1 LAGGI
6 AHDFNNMLNIIK
18 GYASTLPRKD
28 KNSADALKVI
38 DDTIERGAAL
48 VKQLLTLARKSDT
61 CPASTD
67 PNQILRDLSALLQQT
82 LPKAVDVSLQLESN
96 LPPVMA
102 DASQITQ
109 ALLNLCVNAR
119 DAMPAGGKLM
129 LKSAAVSP
137 AQVQHKFAQAE
148 DIDYVRI
155 DVADTGTGIEPAARA
170 RIFEPFYTTKPHGQG
185 TGLGL
190 AIVYGIVKNH
200 NGFIDVATEVGAGT
214 TFSLY
219 LPVTEH
225 EVKTAEVD
233 SPTGNSVSP
242 DLANGQGAILIA
254 EDEHNMR
261 SLLRRSLSRIGY
273 RVITAAD
280 GQEVIDLYQRHKE
293 QIQVVLL
300 DLGLP
305 KIQGWDVIVQLRRE
319 QPDLHVVVTSGY
331 IDPNLKMKLD
341 RAGVDAVV
349 YKPYAIT
356 HIVETLQR
364 IIERSPKPWKPNPEP
379 LLFS

>member
-1 LAGGI
+1 
-6 AHDFNNMLNIIK
+6 
-18 GYASTLPRKD
+18 
-28 KNSADALKVI
+28 
-38 DDTIERGAAL
+38 
-48 VKQLLTLARKSDT
+48 
-61 CPASTD
+61 
-67 PNQILRDLSALLQQT
+67 
-82 LPKAVDVSLQLESN
+82 
-96 LPPVMA
+96 
-102 DASQITQ
+102 
-109 ALLNLCVNAR
+109 
-119 DAMPAGGKLM
+119 
-129 LKSAAVSP
+129 
-137 AQVQHKFAQAE
+137 
-148 DIDYVRI
+148 VRI

-200 NGFIDVATEVGAGT
+200 NGFVDLATEVGAGT

-225 EVKTAEVD
+225 EVKTAGAD
-233 SPTGNSVSP
+233 SPTGNSVS
-242 DLANGQGAILIA
+242 AHSENGRGAILIA

-293 QIQVVLL
+293 QIQIVLL

-305 KIQGWDVIVQLRRE
+305 KIQGWDVIVQLRRD
-319 QPDLHVVVTSGY
+319 QPDLRIVVTSGY
-331 IDPNLKMKLD
+331 IDPHLRIKLD
-341 RAGVDAVV
+341 GASIDAVV

-356 HIVETLQR
+356 QIIETLQA
-364 IIERSPKPWKPNPEP
+364 IIDRSPKPWKPNAEP
-379 LLFS
+379 LLFT